1 MTATVV
7 WGTLLCIAM
16 VYTYLPGR
24 FDAAAPALSFTAR
37 IASLMSLLLVPVGL
51 GWLTSRG
58 RDSMWRRLASVAAAL
73 VMSVAALAAVSMNQL
88 ALGVVVGVGAF
99 ALLRVAGRRSPDDI
113 ERGAS
118 IRNPL
123 PYCLV
128 SVPLILSAFQGIV
141 LPRVADWSRAR
152 AISHTLPLIT
162 EIESFHRRRGHYP
175 VSLRSL
181 NADFPT
187 GVTGIKCFHYEP
199 NGEAYNVFFIRP
211 HMELDAMEV
220 VLFNPR
226 EEHRFT
232 SHELDILQYDG
243 EQLNRRRGDRRR
255 TPLAQSNW
263 ISIVFD

>member
-1 MTATVV
+1 
-7 WGTLLCIAM
+7 
-16 VYTYLPGR
+16 
-24 FDAAAPALSFTAR
+24 
-37 IASLMSLLLVPVGL
+37 
-51 GWLTSRG
+51 
-58 RDSMWRRLASVAAAL
+58 
-73 VMSVAALAAVSMNQL
+73 
-88 ALGVVVGVGAF
+88 
-99 ALLRVAGRRSPDDI
+99 
-113 ERGAS
+113 
-118 IRNPL
+118 
-123 PYCLV
+123 
-128 SVPLILSAFQGIV
+128 
-141 LPRVADWSRAR
+141 
-152 AISHTLPLIT
+152 
-162 EIESFHRRRGHYP
+162 
-175 VSLRSL
+175 L

-187 GVTGIKCFHYEP
+187 GVTGIKRFHYEP